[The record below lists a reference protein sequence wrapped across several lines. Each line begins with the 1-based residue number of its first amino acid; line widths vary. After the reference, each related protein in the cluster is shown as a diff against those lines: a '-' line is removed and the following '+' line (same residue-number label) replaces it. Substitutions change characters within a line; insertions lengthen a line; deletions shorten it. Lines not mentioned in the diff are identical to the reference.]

1 MVLGLLAL
9 VVGFA
14 DAASLG
20 FADAAS
26 LFSGCPDLDSF
37 RTPSIAA
44 GFDPHTIDGFW
55 YEQAYSDP
63 AQVGSTCQT
72 LNSTASADGSFSMAF
87 RVLYIGKHI
96 PFTINEAYTP
106 TGKGPGLFS
115 KRAEMPGGKLLEL
128 ATVVVATE
136 PSLILF
142 SCLKEPLIPAVTE
155 IVIATRDKQVDDAVV
170 QAALALAA
178 KQGVPG
184 ASNSS
189 TKRVSHSGC
198 DSGFDMV
205 ES

>member
-1 MVLGLLAL
+1 MLLGLLA
-9 VVGFA
+9 FA

-37 RTPSIAA
+37 RTPAIAA
-44 GFDPHTIDGFW
+44 GFDPHAIDGYW

-72 LNSTASADGSFSMAF
+72 LNSTASSDGSFSMAF
-87 RVLYIGKHI
+87 RVIYVGKL

-178 KQGVPG
+178 KQGIPG

>member
-1 MVLGLLAL
+1 MALGLLA
-9 VVGFA
+9 FA

-20 FADAAS
+20 FAEAAS
-26 LFSGCPDLDSF
+26 LFSGCPDLDPF

-44 GFDPHTIDGFW
+44 GFDPHAIDGYW

-87 RVLYIGKHI
+87 RVLYIGKH

-178 KQGVPG
+178 KQGIPG

-198 DSGFDMV
+198 DSGLDTV